1 MKYLTPYSLNTG
13 TRSPTSAGAGSGVT
27 YGRVAEVFTEPTEE
41 GIKGI
46 NSIRFSPLENT
57 SGPSDEADKGTSVA
71 FPISAGILTIPMV
84 GELVEIY
91 SAPFVDL
98 NLLVTSNRYYYST
111 VINLWNNP
119 KDNLY
124 FDTKK
129 SISLNP
135 LHDSIEVNPIFSNQ
149 GDTLLQG
156 RYGQIIRFY
165 QEQDNGKPRILLSTG
180 RTPES
185 PTVKQIAIDINKTQS
200 SVEFISDGITALQ
213 SVKAFTKSHRNAE
226 RPKTVNTYRGEQ
238 VVVSTGR
245 VVLNSKQDSTL
256 ISAKDSISLSA
267 TRLNQEA
274 DNEICLEAP
283 KIYLG
288 KGSMIS
294 TNPEP
299 VLLGNKVEEYLKSVL
314 DEMIGIADSLSTAAT
329 AAGEPLP
336 LLNKK
341 GVAAS
346 IVLKSLKT
354 KLNPGG
360 QSTLK
365 SKKSFTE

>member
-13 TRSPTSAGAGSGVT
+13 TRFPTSAGGGSGVM
-27 YGRVAEVFTEPTEE
+27 YGRVTAVFTEPTEE
-41 GIKGI
+41 GVKGI

-57 SGPSDEADKGTSVA
+57 SGPSDEVDKGGDVA
-71 FPISAGILTIPMV
+71 FPISTGTLTIPMI
-84 GELVEIY
+84 GELVQIY
-91 SAPFVDL
+91 SSPFVDL

-111 VINLWNNP
+111 IVNLWNNP

-129 SISLNP
+129 SITPTP
-135 LHDSIEVNPIFSNQ
+135 LHDSIEVNPILSNQ

-185 PTVKQIAIDINKTQS
+185 PSVKQISIDINKTQS

-213 SVKAFTKSHRNAE
+213 TSKTFTKSHRNTE
-226 RPKTVNTYRGEQ
+226 KPKTVDTYKGEQ
-238 VVVSTGR
+238 VVLSTGR
-245 VVLNSKQDSTL
+245 IVLNSKQDSTL

-267 TRLNQEA
+267 ARLNQEA
-274 DNEICLEAP
+274 DNEICLESP
-283 KIYLG
+283 KIFLG
-288 KGSMIS
+288 KNSMIS
-294 TNPEP
+294 NNPEP
-299 VLLGNKVEEYLKSVL
+299 ILLGNRVEEYLRSVL
-314 DEMIGIADSLSTAAT
+314 DEIIGIADSLSTATT

-341 GVAAS
+341 GVSAT
-346 IVLKSLKT
+346 IVLKSLKA

-360 QSTLK
+360 ISTLK